1 MSGLTDPV
9 PVSPIRVRV
18 VVTGRVQGVFFR
30 DMCRDQ
36 ARAEGVG
43 GWVRN
48 RSDGTVEAEFEGPR
62 GAVDRLVTWCRS
74 GPARARVDALDLEMV
89 PTIGDQR
96 FRIL

>member
-1 MSGLTDPV
+1 
-9 PVSPIRVRV
+9 VRV
-18 VVTGRVQGVFFR
+18 VVTGVVQGVFFR

-36 ARAEGVG
+36 ARIEAVG

-48 RSDGTVEAEFEGPR
+48 RSDGTVEAEFEGLPD
-62 GAVDRLVTWCRS
+62 AVDRRVSWCRH
-74 GPARARVDALDLEMV
+74 GPPRARVDALEVEIV